1 MVMGTLYK
9 KLGCALLLIL
19 SLWYQG
25 IHAQTELKFNAASAL
40 ILIPNVGIEVPISNR
55 FSFQL
60 DLSGSFWDSFDGKPL
75 QFTQAFGE
83 VRYYGKDRIEGFFFG
98 GNVGFGMF
106 NLTKYGYD
114 SDTYQSGRNYYIG
127 ASIGYK
133 KSLSDRLALELFLGG
148 GTSQATYRAYSQ
160 ETRMRVDIPLDED
173 RNFNKSGEWIPYR
186 GGLMLVYRL
195 L

>member
-1 MVMGTLYK
+1 MRTKSINYL
-9 KLGCALLLIL
+9 LIALLLI
-19 SLWYQG
+19 G
-25 IHAQTELKFNAASAL
+25 ISAYKLRAQTELKFNAASAL

-60 DLSGSFWDSFDGKPL
+60 DVSGSFWDSFDGKPL

-83 VRYYGKDRIEGFFFG
+83 VRYYGKDGIEGFFFG

-114 SDTYQSGRNYYIG
+114 PDTYQSGRNYYIG
-127 ASIGYK
+127 ASLGYK
-133 KSLSDRLALELFLGG
+133 KSLSDRWALELFLGG

-160 ETRMRVDIPLDED
+160 ETRMRTDIPLDEE

>member
-1 MVMGTLYK
+1 MGTLYK
-9 KLGCALLLIL
+9 KAGCTLLLLL
-19 SLWYQG
+19 SLWYQK
-25 IHAQTELKFNAASAL
+25 IQAQTELKFNAASAL

-60 DLSGSFWDSFDGKPL
+60 DVSGSFWDSFDGKPL

-83 VRYYGKDRIEGFFFG
+83 VRYYGKDGIEGFFFG

-114 SDTYQSGRNYYIG
+114 ADTYQSGRNYYIG

-133 KSLSDRLALELFLGG
+133 KSLSDRWALELFVGG

-195 L
+195 

>member
-1 MVMGTLYK
+1 MRTLYK
-9 KLGCALLLIL
+9 KVGCALFLIL
-19 SLWYQG
+19 CFWHQG
-25 IHAQTELKFNAASAL
+25 IQAQTELKFNAASAL
-40 ILIPNVGIEVPISNR
+40 ILIPNVGIEIPISNR

-60 DLSGSFWDSFDGKPL
+60 DVSGSFWDSFDGKPL

-83 VRYYGKDRIEGFFFG
+83 VRYYGKDNIEGFFFG

-114 SDTYQSGRNYYIG
+114 ADTYQSGRNYYIG

-133 KSLSDRLALELFLGG
+133 KSLSDRWALELFLGG

-160 ETRMRVDIPLDED
+160 ETRMRVDIPLDEE

>member
-1 MVMGTLYK
+1 M
-9 KLGCALLLIL
+9 
-19 SLWYQG
+19 
-25 IHAQTELKFNAASAL
+25 
-40 ILIPNVGIEVPISNR
+40 
-55 FSFQL
+55 
-60 DLSGSFWDSFDGKPL
+60 
-75 QFTQAFGE
+75 
-83 VRYYGKDRIEGFFFG
+83 
-98 GNVGFGMF
+98 GFGMF

-114 SDTYQSGRNYYIG
+114 ADTYQSGRNYYIG

-133 KSLSDRLALELFLGG
+133 KSLSDRWALELFLGG

-160 ETRMRVDIPLDED
+160 ETRMRVDIPLDEE

>member
-1 MVMGTLYK
+1 MKTGTVSILMAVVMFLWIGNQ
-9 KLGCALLLIL
+9 
-19 SLWYQG
+19 SLRG
-25 IHAQTELKFNAASAL
+25 QTELKFNAASAL

-60 DLSGSFWDSFDGKPL
+60 DVSGSFWDSFDGKPL

-83 VRYYGKDRIEGFFFG
+83 VRYYGKDGIEGFFFG

-114 SDTYQSGRNYYIG
+114 EDVYQSGRNYYIG

-133 KSLSDRLALELFLGG
+133 KMISDRFGLELFLGG

-195 L
+195 R

>member
-1 MVMGTLYK
+1 MKIKRVNCILTVLLFIGISVH
-9 KLGCALLLIL
+9 KLR
-19 SLWYQG
+19 
-25 IHAQTELKFNAASAL
+25 AQTELKFNAASAL
-40 ILIPNVGIEVPISNR
+40 ILIPNVGIEIPMSNR

-60 DLSGSFWDSFDGKPL
+60 DVSGSFWDSFDGKPL
-75 QFTQAFGE
+75 QFTQVFGE
-83 VRYYGKDRIEGFFFG
+83 VRYYSKDGIEGFFFG

-114 SDTYQSGRNYYIG
+114 KDTYQSGRNYYIG
-127 ASIGYK
+127 ASVGYK
-133 KSLSDRLALELFLGG
+133 KSLSDRWALELFLGG
-148 GTSQATYRAYSQ
+148 GTSQATYRGYSQ
-160 ETRMRVDIPLDED
+160 ETRMRTDIPLDEE